1 MKQSGA
7 ENGAANTIPSL
18 TASFDA
24 ESVRPLCA
32 AEAARLSPTPADG
45 APEAI
50 AAPAEHITETESE
63 RARDAAA
70 LAGRRPFL
78 LGIISIPMTSHQHW
92 LGCRHATTERER
104 GFKSKTP
111 KADRCSDASTRR
123 TFCATLTHSETR
135 FPRRNLASA
144 PGARVSRRGFAPR
157 ATAFARSGA
166 LDRLSGA
173 AADWRANLPSARGM
187 FRAPRGVV
195 VNIPTTPL
203 TAPETRL
210 ILKHVIDIN
219 TAGGSLHA
227 FL

>member
-92 LGCRHATTERER
+92 LGCRHAATERER

-157 ATAFARSGA
+157 AGVSRPAPQRSRGLARSIVYPARRRIGAQISLPRGGCFARPEA
-166 LDRLSGA
+166 LL
-173 AADWRANLPSARGM
+173 
-187 FRAPRGVV
+187 
-195 VNIPTTPL
+195 
-203 TAPETRL
+203 L
-210 ILKHVIDIN
+210 I
-219 TAGGSLHA
+219 
-227 FL
+227 FQQPP